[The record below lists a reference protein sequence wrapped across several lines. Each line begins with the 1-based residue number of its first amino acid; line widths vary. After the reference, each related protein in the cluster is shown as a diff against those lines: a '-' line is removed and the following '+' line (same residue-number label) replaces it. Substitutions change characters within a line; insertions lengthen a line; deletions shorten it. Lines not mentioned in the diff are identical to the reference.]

1 MHDFHEARV
10 SAAMRSVCS
19 TLGVAGSHEQH
30 IGCYHHQNLW
40 LAKLVT
46 LENALP
52 FCNLLPRLNLDFSAS
67 YVFRAV
73 SERLF
78 HRNSERV
85 IGSNRQPA
93 APPPAPAGKFACR
106 PPRMP
111 VS

>member
-1 MHDFHEARV
+1 
-10 SAAMRSVCS
+10 MRSVCS

-46 LENALP
+46 LENALF
-52 FCNLLPRLNLDFSAS
+52 FCNRLPRVNLYFSAS

-78 HRNSERV
+78 HRNSERL
-85 IGSNRQPA
+85 IGSNPHPLGPH
-93 APPPAPAGKFACR
+93 PPPSGKFDDE
-106 PPRMP
+106 PPAMH
-111 VS
+111 V